1 MTNILLITSSPRGAA
16 SYSTRVA
23 WRVVD
28 ELRRVRPDAELAIR
42 DLAKAPLQHIDEH
55 FATGR
60 AGPTD
65 QFAAEERSSLALSDV
80 LIDELLA
87 ADIVVIAV
95 PMINFSVPSPLKAW
109 IDHVARPGRTFRYT
123 ANGPEPLV
131 TGKRAI
137 LVEAKGGIY
146 SEGPRRKFD
155 HLTPFMLDVL
165 GFLGITDV
173 KLIRIEGTAISPESG
188 ARALE
193 SGLKQAVEVAREIA
207 AEMEVPLV
215 PETET
220 GGLNALVSF

>member
-23 WRVVD
+23 RRVVD
-28 ELRRVRPDAELAIR
+28 ELRRERPDAKLVVR
-42 DLAKAPLQHIDEH
+42 DLAKAPVQHIDEH

-65 QFAAEERSSLALSDV
+65 QFAADPRSSLALSDV

-109 IDHVARPGRTFRYT
+109 IDHVARPGRTFRYS
-123 ANGPEPLV
+123 ASGPQGLV
-131 TGKRAI
+131 TGKQAI

-146 SEGPRRKFD
+146 SEGARREFD
-155 HLTPFMLDVL
+155 HVTPFMLHVL
-165 GFLGITDV
+165 GFLGMTEV
-173 KLIRIEGTAISPESG
+173 KLIRIEGTALSPES
-188 ARALE
+188 AAQALE
-193 SGLKQAVEVAREIA
+193 NGLEQAVQVAREVA
-207 AEMEVPLV
+207 TEMDIPLV
-215 PETET
+215 PETDN